1 MWYKLHTTPDARKW
15 PNILLLSQLLF
26 SLPFTNSI
34 VERAFSKLK
43 VVKTDRRT
51 SLLTSTLD
59 DLMEINVEG
68 PTPESF
74 SADDAVQLWWA
85 DRMRRPNQGARKQ
98 YQSRATDST
107 LSESSDSEPEEFAL
121 DDWDRLFTD

>member
-1 MWYKLHTTPDARKW
+1 
-15 PNILLLSQLLF
+15 
-26 SLPFTNSI
+26 
-34 VERAFSKLK
+34 
-43 VVKTDRRT
+43 
-51 SLLTSTLD
+51 
-59 DLMEINVEG
+59 MEINIEG

-74 SADDAVQLWWA
+74 SADDAVQLLWA

-121 DDWDRLFTD
+121 DNWDRLFTD